1 MTPENILVNLIT
13 LNIVDQHSL
22 GNINKIKLFFS
33 QELISLNVKKKKKF
47 NQSSDDKKGIKN
59 QNEQNYKCN

>member
-13 LNIVDQHSL
+13 LNIVDLHSS

-33 QELISLNVKKKKKF
+33 QELISLNVKKKKKI
-47 NQSSDDKKGIKN
+47 QPVK
-59 QNEQNYKCN
+59 

>member
-13 LNIVDQHSL
+13 LTIVDQHSL

-33 QELISLNVKKKKKF
+33 QELISLNVKKKKKI
-47 NQSSDDKKGIKN
+47 QPVK
-59 QNEQNYKCN
+59 